1 MNLQD
6 LGFTPF
12 ECDGITLH
20 SKDFPE
26 INYTLCESD
35 NGTFTISTYE
45 DGNVIVKLP
54 IVEIGRVDFLLEL
67 AEIEIKTF
75 RSKLHDSI
83 HSLKKINKTSH
94 LVEKVVK

>member
-1 MNLQD
+1 MNLQE

-26 INYTLCESD
+26 INYTLCESE

-45 DGNVIVKLP
+45 DGNIIVRLP
-54 IVEIGRVDFLLEL
+54 IEHLEEVNQMFST
-67 AEIEIKTF
+67 AESHITNFKVQLYT
-75 RSKLHDSI
+75 LVQ
-83 HSLKKINKTSH
+83 SLNK
-94 LVEKVVK
+94 